1 PPWRWRQ
8 AWPATAAPAASAME
22 AMALALPGPPEPPV
36 TRYGLGLF
44 AYAQSLDLAKARRLL
59 GWTPKVGFEQGLDR
73 TFAGGGLA

>member
-1 PPWRWRQ
+1 
-8 AWPATAAPAASAME
+8 
-22 AMALALPGPPEPPV
+22 LPGPPEPPV